1 MTPGTS
7 RIARFVAAAR
17 NLMLLQVLAALLAI
31 VIAAWAF
38 VEVREL
44 AVERDR
50 LKARVAELEA
60 AQGTA
65 IAPVG
70 PGVPLGPD
78 PLVNQTAPFEL
89 PPPVDLAPP
98 LVAPDTNV
106 ILPGVPPTTTLPP
119 ATALPPTTTTPPATA
134 TPPPTNQQPTGE
146 PEAGAPVRRW
156 DCSGANAQNPRC
168 RPLMER
174 PNLPLNSLE
183 PRGPA
188 LGPTGNQSR

>member
-1 MTPGTS
+1 MTTS

-17 NLMLLQVLAALLAI
+17 NLLLLQLLAAVLAI

-38 VEVREL
+38 VEVRAM

-60 AQGTA
+60 QQGSAVVPAGPA
-65 IAPVG
+65 I
-70 PGVPLGPD
+70 PLGPD
-78 PLVNQTAPFEL
+78 PLLNQAAPYDIPPPVEL
-89 PPPVDLAPP
+89 PPGPLAPD
-98 LVAPDTNV
+98 ANV
-106 ILPGVPPTTTLPP
+106 ILPGAPPTTTTLPP
-119 ATALPPTTTTPPATA
+119 PTTTPPTTA
-134 TPPPTNQQPTGE
+134 TPPAGNQQQTAE
-146 PEAGAPVRRW
+146 PEAGGQVRRW

-174 PNLPLNSLE
+174 PNLPLNALE

-188 LGPTGNQSR
+188 LGPSGNQSQ